1 MASGGIVGLPL
12 PPSMFDEP
20 DNGGYAG
27 GGIVAFAEAGAVKKP
42 KTSGERMAEAFRLN
56 PEAVQQGMVDLE
68 KLAPRETKYSDM
80 QRQQYERE
88 LTPEAMAARKKQDMW
103 MTLAQIGAKMAT
115 TPGGFLRGAA
125 AGIESALP
133 GAQEMAKERRQ
144 EMRQAM
150 DALAAQEG
158 ATNKQRMELLNMSYA
173 MQLKVADAVAKGI
186 ELEQALQLAREE
198 MRNRLSVAGIGASAQ
213 RYSADRNASAMERQ
227 MQAQQFKES
236 EEGRKWV
243 RQGLQAVGPYMEAV
257 RKGDFA
263 TARAIED
270 KAMQENGIPVFSAP
284 TPSGGRSSPA
294 AGSQLPPG
302 AVLIN

>member
-1 MASGGIVGLPL
+1 
-12 PPSMFDEP
+12 MFDEP

-42 KTSGERMAEAFRLN
+42 KTSGERMAEAYRLN
-56 PEAVQQGMVDLE
+56 PEAVQRGMVDLE

-198 MRNRLSVAGIGASAQ
+198 MRNRLSVASIGASAQ
-213 RYSADRNASAMERQ
+213 RDAANANAGATDKLARQ
-227 MQAQQFKES
+227 QAFTES
-236 EEGRKWV
+236 ENNRKWV
-243 RQGLQAVGPYMEAV
+243 RENLKQNGPYM
-257 RKGDFA
+257 RA
-263 TARAIED
+263 TSAGRWSEARAIED
-270 KAMQENGIPVFSAP
+270 AALMAAGIPVFSPDGLPVSSAAP
-284 TPSGGRSSPA
+284 PA
-294 AGSQLPPG
+294 APAAPAAPAGNRPP
-302 AVLIN
+302 LREFNR